1 MVHFD
6 VFSLKG
12 PRRTGAPNLLAIQ
25 ENVNKKKIIS
35 IKQLFYSP
43 STDIFLGRWGW
54 GGARMC
60 GVVGG
65 LGLGECWLGGMGG

>member
-43 STDIFLGRWGW
+43 STDIFLGEGE
-54 GGARMC
+54 GGGEGARVC

-65 LGLGECWLGGMGG
+65 LGVR